1 MSEKTNTATVPNP
14 KKDLLVRVKEIQG
27 NCPVYK
33 IGDAFWIHDGFRLE
47 VPAGQTV
54 CLHGLSS
61 LMPFYRTL
69 AAGIP
74 PRQVGLACGDGRAAC
89 VQCPD
94 AARFTGGGTVT
105 FEVLPVEKVPEIQ
118 TLEI

>member
-1 MSEKTNTATVPNP
+1 MNEKTNTATVS

-33 IGDAFWIHDGFRLE
+33 IGDTFWIYDGFRLE
-47 VPAGQTV
+47 IPAGQTV

-61 LMPFYRTL
+61 LMPFYRAL
-69 AAGIP
+69 AAGVS
-74 PRQVGLACGDGRAAC
+74 PRQLGLACGDGKAAC

-94 AARFTGGGTVT
+94 AVRFTGGGNVT
-105 FEVLPVEKVPEIQ
+105 FEVSPVEKTPEIQ